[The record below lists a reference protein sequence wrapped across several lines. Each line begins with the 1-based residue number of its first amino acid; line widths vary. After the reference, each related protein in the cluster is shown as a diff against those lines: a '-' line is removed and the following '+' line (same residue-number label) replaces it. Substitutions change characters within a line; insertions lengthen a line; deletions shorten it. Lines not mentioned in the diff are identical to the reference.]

1 MELRTRWWNRRTL
14 RSLPLMRR
22 PKSQLLN
29 NHWLKKRLERTKKDI
44 LHHKDI
50 KNKPQQDGRRGTLST
65 QSNPIPPWVGD
76 PQTDNSCRS
85 SPTGVRALSPT
96 SACSVWGSGIRR
108 RLDLSAGA
116 PLDCGKQRL
125 HSWRAY
131 LGLARA
137 KVVTLQE
144 SGLDLPSL
152 GGSPGETGGSCGSLW
167 GQGHWSEDS
176 GNFHWHE
183 LSWRPGQHFGTKT
196 WTHPTA
202 YRLQC
207 LYTSG
212 QTINRVGTQPTH
224 QQTGCLKTLW
234 PHSHLILFSH

>member
-1 MELRTRWWNRRTL
+1 M
-14 RSLPLMRR
+14 
-22 PKSQLLN
+22 
-29 NHWLKKRLERTKKDI
+29 
-44 LHHKDI
+44 
-50 KNKPQQDGRRGTLST
+50 
-65 QSNPIPPWVGD
+65 GD

-85 SPTGVRALSPT
+85 SPTGVRSLSPT
-96 SACSVWGSGIRR
+96 SASPVWGAGIRR

-116 PLDCGKQRL
+116 PLDCRKQRL

-131 LGLARA
+131 LGLVLPRPRA

-144 SGLDLPSL
+144 PGLDLPSL
-152 GGSPGETGGSCGSLW
+152 GGSPGEAGTSCGSLW
-167 GQGHWSEDS
+167 GQGHWLEDS

-196 WTHPTA
+196 GTHPTA

-224 QQTGCLKTLW
+224 QQTGCLRTSW
-234 PHSHLILFSH
+234 AHSHLILFSH